1 MENNLMVSS
10 SPHIRSQETVSS
22 VMRDVIIALLPATV
36 MGIIFFGVSAAVII
50 AVSIAAAICWE
61 TIYNKIAK
69 KNNTIKDCSAVIT
82 GLLLA
87 LNMPAL
93 SFSEHPFAIFILPI
107 VGTGVAIIIA
117 KQLFGGLGQNFINPA
132 LAGRAF
138 LVASYPTLMTGT
150 IFKPTN
156 FLDVSAVTSATSA
169 AVDAATYATPLS
181 SMKAGT
187 GYGADLIQGLIGNT
201 GGTIGET
208 CAIALIIGGIYLIYK
223 KVISWRIPVLYI
235 GTVLVFTYILKLCG
249 VEGAVNRNYTELF
262 YGGLMLGAFFM
273 ATDYASSPVT
283 PLGQLIMGFGCGFIT
298 VLIRVF
304 GGYPEGV
311 SYSILLMNLCVP
323 LIDRWTAPKKFG
335 YVKPVKVKEVK

>member
-1 MENNLMVSS
+1 MNNNLIGSS
-10 SPHIRSQETVSS
+10 YPHFPSPETVSS

-36 MGIIFFGVSAAVII
+36 MGIIFFGISAAIII
-50 AVSIAAAICWE
+50 AVSIAAALAWE

-69 KNNTIKDCSAVIT
+69 KPNTIKDFSAVIT

-87 LNMPAL
+87 LNMPAFSL
-93 SFSEHPFAIFILPI
+93 SEHPFAVFVLPI

-150 IFKPTN
+150 IFKPTR
-156 FLDVSAVTSATSA
+156 FI
-169 AVDAATYATPLS
+169 DAATYATPLS
-181 SMKAGT
+181 LMKEGNADGIHT
-187 GYGADLIQGLIGNT
+187 YGADLIQGLIGNT

-223 KVISWRIPVLYI
+223 KVISWRIPVVYI
-235 GTVLVFTYILKLCG
+235 ATVLVFTYIFKFCG
-249 VEGAVNRNYTELF
+249 VEGAVNRDFTELF

-323 LIDRWTAPKKFG
+323 LIDRWTTPKKFG

>member
-1 MENNLMVSS
+1 MNNNLMVSS
-10 SPHIRSQETVSS
+10 SPHIRSKETVSS
-22 VMRDVIIALLPATV
+22 VMRDVVIALLPATI
-36 MGIIFFGVSAAVII
+36 MGIIFFGISAAIMI
-50 AVSIAAAICWE
+50 AVSIIAAMAWE

-69 KNNTIKDCSAVIT
+69 KPNTVKDFSAIIT

-93 SFSEHPFAIFILPI
+93 SLSEHPIAVFVMPI
-107 VGTGVAIIIA
+107 IGTGFAIIIA
-117 KQLFGGLGQNFINPA
+117 KQIFGGLGQNFINPA

-138 LVASYPTLMTGT
+138 LVASYPTLITGS

-156 FLDVSAVTSATSA
+156 FLNS
-169 AVDAATYATPLS
+169 VDAATYATPLTNV
-181 SMKAGT
+181 KAGM
-187 GYGADLIQGLIGNT
+187 GYGADLMQGLIGNT

-208 CAIALIIGGIYLIYK
+208 CAIALILGGIYLIAR
-223 KVISWRIPVLYI
+223 KVISWKIPVVYI
-235 GTVLVFTYILKLCG
+235 ATVLIFTYVLKFCG
-249 VEGAVNRNYTELF
+249 VEGAASRDYTELF

-283 PLGQLIMGFGCGFIT
+283 PTGQLIMGFGCGFIT

-323 LIDRWTAPKKFG
+323 LIDRWTSPKKFG

>member
-1 MENNLMVSS
+1 MNSNLMVSS
-10 SPHIRSQETVSS
+10 SPHIRSKETVSS
-22 VMRDVIIALLPATV
+22 VMRDVVIALVPATV
-36 MGIIFFGVSAAVII
+36 MGIIFFGLSAAIMI
-50 AVSIAAAICWE
+50 AVSIIAAMAWE

-69 KNNTIKDCSAVIT
+69 KPNTVKDFSAVIT

-93 SFSEHPFAIFILPI
+93 PLSEHPIAVFVMPIIGTGFAI
-107 VGTGVAIIIA
+107 VIA

-138 LVASYPTLMTGT
+138 LVASYPTLMTGSA
-150 IFKPTN
+150 FKITN
-156 FLDVSAVTSATSA
+156 FMVEAE
-169 AVDAATYATPLS
+169 TYATPLA
-181 SMKAGT
+181 SMKEG
-187 GYGADLIQGLIGNT
+187 GSYGADLISGLIGNT

-208 CAIALIIGGIYLIYK
+208 CAIALIIGGIYLIVK

-235 GTVLVFTYILKLCG
+235 GTVLIFTYILKLCG
-249 VEGAVNRNYTELF
+249 IEGAANRDFTEIF

-283 PLGQLIMGFGCGFIT
+283 PTGQFIMGFGCGFIT

-323 LIDRWTAPKKFG
+323 LIDRWTSPKKFG

>member
-1 MENNLMVSS
+1 MNSNLMVSS
-10 SPHIRSQETVSS
+10 SPHIRSKETVSS
-22 VMRDVIIALLPATV
+22 VMRDVIIALVPAGI
-36 MGIIFFGVSAAVII
+36 MGIVFFGVSAAIII
-50 AVSIAAAICWE
+50 AVSIIAAMVWE
-61 TIYNKIAK
+61 TLYNKIAK
-69 KNNTIKDCSAVIT
+69 KSNTVKDYSAIIT

-87 LNMPAL
+87 FNMPAL
-93 SFSEHPFAIFILPI
+93 SLSEHPISIFVLPI
-107 VGTGVAIIIA
+107 IGTGVAIVVA

-138 LVASYPTLMTGT
+138 LVASYPTLMTGSAFT
-150 IFKPTN
+150 PTQ
-156 FLDVSAVTSATSA
+156 FLGI
-169 AVDAATYATPLS
+169 DAASYATPLA
-181 SMKAGT
+181 SMKEGGA
-187 GYGADLIQGLIGNT
+187 YGADLIQGLIGNT

-208 CAIALIIGGIYLIYK
+208 CAIALILGGIYLIAR

-235 GTVLVFTYILKLCG
+235 ATVLVFTYILKFCG
-249 VEGAVNRNYTELF
+249 VEGAANRDFTELF

-283 PLGQLIMGFGCGFIT
+283 PTGQLIMGFGCGFIT

-323 LIDRWTAPKKFG
+323 LIDRWTSPKKFG

>member
-1 MENNLMVSS
+1 MNNNLMVSS
-10 SPHIRSQETVSS
+10 SPHIRSKETVSG
-22 VMRDVIIALLPATV
+22 VMRDVVIALVPATV
-36 MGIIFFGVSAAVII
+36 MGVIFFGLSAAIMI
-50 AVSIAAAICWE
+50 AVSIIAAMAWE

-69 KNNTIKDCSAVIT
+69 KPNTIKDFSAVIT

-93 SFSEHPFAIFILPI
+93 PLSEHPIAVFVMPI
-107 VGTGVAIIIA
+107 IGTGFAIIIA

-138 LVASYPTLMTGT
+138 LVASYPTLMTGSA
-150 IFKPTN
+150 FRATN
-156 FLDVSAVTSATSA
+156 FMIEAE
-169 AVDAATYATPLS
+169 TYATPLA
-181 SMKAGT
+181 SMKEGGA
-187 GYGADLIQGLIGNT
+187 YGADLISGLIGNT

-208 CAIALIIGGIYLIYK
+208 CAIALILGGIYLIYK

-235 GTVLVFTYILKLCG
+235 GTVLVFTYIFKLCG
-249 VEGAVNRNYTELF
+249 IEGAVNRDFTEIF

-283 PLGQLIMGFGCGFIT
+283 PTGQLIMGFGCGFIT

-323 LIDRWTAPKKFG
+323 LIDRWTSPKKFG

>member
-1 MENNLMVSS
+1 MNSNLMVSS
-10 SPHIRSQETVSS
+10 SPHIRSKETVSS
-22 VMRDVIIALLPATV
+22 VMRDVIIALVPAGI
-36 MGIIFFGVSAAVII
+36 MGIVFFGVSAAIII
-50 AVSIAAAICWE
+50 AVSIIAAMVWE
-61 TIYNKIAK
+61 TLYNKIAK
-69 KNNTIKDCSAVIT
+69 KSNTVKDYSAIIT

-87 LNMPAL
+87 FNMPAL
-93 SFSEHPFAIFILPI
+93 SLSEHPISIFVLPI
-107 VGTGVAIIIA
+107 IGTGVAIVVA

-138 LVASYPTLMTGT
+138 LLASYPTLMTGSA
-150 IFKPTN
+150 FKPTQ
-156 FLDVSAVTSATSA
+156 FLGI
-169 AVDAATYATPLS
+169 DAASYATPLA
-181 SMKAGT
+181 SMKEGGA
-187 GYGADLIQGLIGNT
+187 YGADLIQGLIGNT

-208 CAIALIIGGIYLIYK
+208 CAIALILGGIYLIAR

-235 GTVLVFTYILKLCG
+235 ATVLVFTYILKFCG
-249 VEGAVNRNYTELF
+249 VEGAANRDFTELF

-283 PLGQLIMGFGCGFIT
+283 PTGQLIMGFGCGFIT

-323 LIDRWTAPKKFG
+323 LIDRWTSPKKFG

>member
-1 MENNLMVSS
+1 
-10 SPHIRSQETVSS
+10 
-22 VMRDVIIALLPATV
+22 
-36 MGIIFFGVSAAVII
+36 
-50 AVSIAAAICWE
+50 
-61 TIYNKIAK
+61 
-69 KNNTIKDCSAVIT
+69 
-82 GLLLA
+82 
-87 LNMPAL
+87 MPAL
-93 SFSEHPFAIFILPI
+93 SLSEHPISIFVLPI
-107 VGTGVAIIIA
+107 IGTGVAIVVA

-138 LVASYPTLMTGT
+138 LLASYPTLMTGSA
-150 IFKPTN
+150 FKPTQ
-156 FLDVSAVTSATSA
+156 FLGI
-169 AVDAATYATPLS
+169 DAASYATPLA
-181 SMKAGT
+181 SMKEGGA
-187 GYGADLIQGLIGNT
+187 YGADLIQGLIGNT

-208 CAIALIIGGIYLIYK
+208 CAIALILGGIYLIAR

-235 GTVLVFTYILKLCG
+235 ATVLVFTYILKFCG
-249 VEGAVNRNYTELF
+249 VEGAANRDFTELF

-283 PLGQLIMGFGCGFIT
+283 PTGQLIMGFGCGFIT

-323 LIDRWTAPKKFG
+323 LIDRWTSPKKFG

>member
-1 MENNLMVSS
+1 MNSNLMVSS
-10 SPHIRSQETVSS
+10 SPHIRSKETVSS
-22 VMRDVIIALLPATV
+22 VMRDVIIALVPAGI
-36 MGIIFFGVSAAVII
+36 MGIVFFGVSAAIII
-50 AVSIAAAICWE
+50 AVSIIAAMVWE
-61 TIYNKIAK
+61 TLYNKIAK
-69 KNNTIKDCSAVIT
+69 KSNTVKDYSAIIT

-87 LNMPAL
+87 FNMPAL
-93 SFSEHPFAIFILPI
+93 SLSEHPISIFVLPI
-107 VGTGVAIIIA
+107 IGTGVAIVVA

-138 LVASYPTLMTGT
+138 LVASYPTLMTGSA
-150 IFKPTN
+150 FKPTQ
-156 FLDVSAVTSATSA
+156 FLGI
-169 AVDAATYATPLS
+169 DAASYATPLA
-181 SMKAGT
+181 SMKEGGA
-187 GYGADLIQGLIGNT
+187 YGADLIQGLIGNT

-208 CAIALIIGGIYLIYK
+208 CAIALILGGIYLIAR

-235 GTVLVFTYILKLCG
+235 ATVLVFTYILKFCS
-249 VEGAVNRNYTELF
+249 VEGAANRDFTELF
-262 YGGLMLGAFFM
+262 YGGLILGAFFM

-283 PLGQLIMGFGCGFIT
+283 PTGQLIMGFGCGFIT

-323 LIDRWTAPKKFG
+323 LIDRWTSPKKFG

>member
-1 MENNLMVSS
+1 MNSNLMVSS
-10 SPHIRSQETVSS
+10 SPHIRSKETVSS
-22 VMRDVIIALLPATV
+22 VMRDVIIALVPAGI
-36 MGIIFFGVSAAVII
+36 MGIVFFGVSAAIII
-50 AVSIAAAICWE
+50 AVSIIAAMVWE
-61 TIYNKIAK
+61 TLYNKIANK
-69 KNNTIKDCSAVIT
+69 SNTVKDYSAIIT

-87 LNMPAL
+87 FNMPAL
-93 SFSEHPFAIFILPI
+93 SLSEHPISIFVLPI
-107 VGTGVAIIIA
+107 IGTGVAIVVA

-138 LVASYPTLMTGT
+138 LVASYPTLMTGSA
-150 IFKPTN
+150 FKPTQ
-156 FLDVSAVTSATSA
+156 FLAI
-169 AVDAATYATPLS
+169 DAASYATPLA
-181 SMKAGT
+181 SMKEGGA
-187 GYGADLIQGLIGNT
+187 YGADLIQGLIGNT

-208 CAIALIIGGIYLIYK
+208 CAIALILGGIYLIAR

-235 GTVLVFTYILKLCG
+235 ATVLVFTYILKFCG
-249 VEGAVNRNYTELF
+249 VEGAANRDFTELF

-283 PLGQLIMGFGCGFIT
+283 PTGQLIMGFGCGFIT

-323 LIDRWTAPKKFG
+323 LIDRWTSPKKFG

>member
-1 MENNLMVSS
+1 MNNNLMVSS
-10 SPHIRSQETVSS
+10 SPHIRSKETVSG
-22 VMRDVIIALLPATV
+22 VMRDVVIALVPATV
-36 MGIIFFGVSAAVII
+36 MGIIFFGLSAAIMI
-50 AVSIAAAICWE
+50 AVSIIAAMAWE

-69 KNNTIKDCSAVIT
+69 KPNTIKDFSAIIT

-93 SFSEHPFAIFILPI
+93 PLSEHPIAVFVMPI
-107 VGTGVAIIIA
+107 IGTGFAIIIA

-138 LVASYPTLMTGT
+138 LVASYPTLMTGSA
-150 IFKPTN
+150 FRATN
-156 FLDVSAVTSATSA
+156 FMIEAE
-169 AVDAATYATPLS
+169 TYATPLA
-181 SMKAGT
+181 SMKEGGA
-187 GYGADLIQGLIGNT
+187 YGADLISGLIGNT

-208 CAIALIIGGIYLIYK
+208 CAIALILGGIYLIYK

-235 GTVLVFTYILKLCG
+235 GTVLVFTYIFKLCG
-249 VEGAVNRNYTELF
+249 IEGAVNRDFTEIF

-283 PLGQLIMGFGCGFIT
+283 PTGQLIMGFGCGFIT

-323 LIDRWTAPKKFG
+323 LIDRWTSPKKFG

>member
-1 MENNLMVSS
+1 MNSNLMVSS
-10 SPHIRSQETVSS
+10 SPHIRSKETVSS
-22 VMRDVIIALLPATV
+22 VMRDVVIALVPATV
-36 MGIIFFGVSAAVII
+36 MGIIFFGLSAAIMI
-50 AVSIAAAICWE
+50 AVSIIAAMAWE

-69 KNNTIKDCSAVIT
+69 KPNTVKDFSAVIT

-93 SFSEHPFAIFILPI
+93 PLSEHPIAVFVMPIIGTGFAI
-107 VGTGVAIIIA
+107 VIA

-138 LVASYPTLMTGT
+138 LVASYPTLMTGSA
-150 IFKPTN
+150 FKITN
-156 FLDVSAVTSATSA
+156 FMVEAE
-169 AVDAATYATPLS
+169 TYATPLA
-181 SMKAGT
+181 SMKEGGT
-187 GYGADLIQGLIGNT
+187 YGADLISGLIGNT

-208 CAIALIIGGIYLIYK
+208 CAIALIIGGIYLIAK

-235 GTVLVFTYILKLCG
+235 GTVLVFTYILKICG
-249 VEGAVNRNYTELF
+249 IEGAANRDFTEIF

-283 PLGQLIMGFGCGFIT
+283 PTGQFIMGFGCGFIT

-323 LIDRWTAPKKFG
+323 LIDRWTSPKKFG
-335 YVKPVKVKEVK
+335 YVKTVKVKEVK

>member
-1 MENNLMVSS
+1 MNSNLMVSS
-10 SPHIRSQETVSS
+10 SPHIRSKETVSS
-22 VMRDVIIALLPATV
+22 VMRDVVIALVPATV
-36 MGIIFFGVSAAVII
+36 MGIIFFGLSAAIMI
-50 AVSIAAAICWE
+50 AVSIIAAMAWE

-69 KNNTIKDCSAVIT
+69 KPNTVKDFSAVIT

-93 SFSEHPFAIFILPI
+93 PLSEHPIAVFVMPIIGTGFAI
-107 VGTGVAIIIA
+107 VIA

-138 LVASYPTLMTGT
+138 LVASYPTLMTGSA
-150 IFKPTN
+150 FKITN
-156 FLDVSAVTSATSA
+156 FMVETE
-169 AVDAATYATPLS
+169 TYATPLA
-181 SMKAGT
+181 SMKEG
-187 GYGADLIQGLIGNT
+187 GSYGADLISGLIGNT

-208 CAIALIIGGIYLIYK
+208 CAIALIIGGIYLIVK

-235 GTVLVFTYILKLCG
+235 GTVLIFTYILKLCG
-249 VEGAVNRNYTELF
+249 IEGAANRDFTEIF

-283 PLGQLIMGFGCGFIT
+283 PTGQFIMGFGCGFIT

-323 LIDRWTAPKKFG
+323 LIDRWTSPKKFG

>member
-1 MENNLMVSS
+1 MNSNLMVSS
-10 SPHIRSQETVSS
+10 SPHIRSKETVSI
-22 VMRDVIIALLPATV
+22 VMRDVIIALVPAGI
-36 MGIIFFGVSAAVII
+36 MGIVFFGVSAAIII
-50 AVSIAAAICWE
+50 AVSIIAAMVWE
-61 TIYNKIAK
+61 TLYNKIAK
-69 KNNTIKDCSAVIT
+69 KSNTVKDYSAIIT

-87 LNMPAL
+87 FNMPAL
-93 SFSEHPFAIFILPI
+93 SLSEHPISIFVLPI
-107 VGTGVAIIIA
+107 IGTGVAIVVA

-138 LVASYPTLMTGT
+138 LVASYPTLMTGSA
-150 IFKPTN
+150 FKPTQ
-156 FLDVSAVTSATSA
+156 FLGI
-169 AVDAATYATPLS
+169 DAASYATPLA
-181 SMKAGT
+181 SMKEGGA
-187 GYGADLIQGLIGNT
+187 YGADLIQGLIGNT

-208 CAIALIIGGIYLIYK
+208 CAIALILGGIYLIAR

-235 GTVLVFTYILKLCG
+235 ATVLVFTYILKFCG
-249 VEGAVNRNYTELF
+249 VEGAANRDFTELF

-283 PLGQLIMGFGCGFIT
+283 PTGQLIMGFGCGFIT

-323 LIDRWTAPKKFG
+323 LIDRWTSPKKFG

>member
-1 MENNLMVSS
+1 MNNNLMVSS
-10 SPHIRSQETVSS
+10 SPHIRSKETVSS
-22 VMRDVIIALLPATV
+22 VMRDVVIALVPATV
-36 MGIIFFGVSAAVII
+36 MGIIFFGLTAIIMI
-50 AVSIAAAICWE
+50 AVSIIAAMAWE

-69 KNNTIKDCSAVIT
+69 KPNTVKDYSAVIT

-93 SFSEHPFAIFILPI
+93 SFSEHPVAIFVMPI
-107 VGTGVAIIIA
+107 IGSGFAIIIA

-138 LVASYPTLMTGT
+138 LVASYPTLMTGS
-150 IFKPTN
+150 IFHPTT
-156 FLDVSAVTSATSA
+156 FLAKAGVE
-169 AVDAATYATPLS
+169 AATYATPLS
-181 SMKAGT
+181 AMKQTGT
-187 GYGADLIQGLIGNT
+187 YGADLIQGLIGNI

-208 CAIALIIGGIYLIYK
+208 CAIALIIGGIYLIVR

-235 GTVLVFTYILKLCG
+235 ATVLVFTYILKLCG
-249 VEGAVNRNYTELF
+249 IEGAANRDFTELF

-283 PLGQLIMGFGCGFIT
+283 PTGQLIMGFGCGFIT

-304 GGYPEGV
+304 GGYPEGI

-323 LIDRWTAPKKFG
+323 LIDRWTSPKKFG

>member
-10 SPHIRSQETVSS
+10 SPHIRSKETVSS
-22 VMRDVIIALLPATV
+22 VMRDVIIALVPASV
-36 MGIIFFGVSAAVII
+36 MGIIYFGVSAAITI
-50 AVSIAAAICWE
+50 AVSIIAALCWE
-61 TIYNKIAK
+61 TLFNKIAK
-69 KNNTIKDCSAVIT
+69 KPNTITDLSAVIT

-93 SFSEHPFAIFILPI
+93 SLSEHPAAIFVLPI
-107 VGTGVAIIIA
+107 VGTGFAIIIA

-138 LVASYPTLMTGT
+138 LVASYPTLMTGSV
-150 IFKPTN
+150 FKPTN
-156 FLDVSAVTSATSA
+156 FLSG
-169 AVDAATYATPLS
+169 VDAATYATPLS
-181 SMKAGT
+181 SMKEGGA
-187 GYGADLIQGLIGNT
+187 YGATLLQGLIGNV

-223 KVISWRIPVLYI
+223 KVISWKIPVLYI

-249 VEGAVNRNYTELF
+249 VEGAVSRDYSELF

-323 LIDRWTAPKKFG
+323 LIDRWTSPRKFG
-335 YVKPVKVKEVK
+335 YVKPVKAKEVK

>member
-1 MENNLMVSS
+1 MNSNLMVSS
-10 SPHIRSQETVSS
+10 SPHIRSKETVSS
-22 VMRDVIIALLPATV
+22 VMRDVIIALVPAGI
-36 MGIIFFGVSAAVII
+36 MGIVFFGVSAAIII
-50 AVSIAAAICWE
+50 AVSIIAAMVWE
-61 TIYNKIAK
+61 TLYYKIANK
-69 KNNTIKDCSAVIT
+69 SNTVKDYSAIIT

-87 LNMPAL
+87 FNMPAL
-93 SFSEHPFAIFILPI
+93 SLSEHPISIFVLPI
-107 VGTGVAIIIA
+107 IGTGVAIVVA

-138 LVASYPTLMTGT
+138 LVASYPTLMTGSA
-150 IFKPTN
+150 FKPTQ
-156 FLDVSAVTSATSA
+156 FLGI
-169 AVDAATYATPLS
+169 DAASYATPLA
-181 SMKAGT
+181 SMKEGGA
-187 GYGADLIQGLIGNT
+187 YGADLIQGLIGNT

-208 CAIALIIGGIYLIYK
+208 CAIALILGGIYLIAR

-235 GTVLVFTYILKLCG
+235 ATVLVFTYILKFCG
-249 VEGAVNRNYTELF
+249 VEGAANRDFTELF
-262 YGGLMLGAFFM
+262 YGGLMLGAFYM

-283 PLGQLIMGFGCGFIT
+283 PTGQLIMGFGCGFIT

-323 LIDRWTAPKKFG
+323 LIDRWTSPKKFG

>member
-1 MENNLMVSS
+1 MNNNLMVSS
-10 SPHIRSQETVSS
+10 SPHIRSKETVSG
-22 VMRDVIIALLPATV
+22 VMRDVVIALVPATV
-36 MGIIFFGVSAAVII
+36 MGIIFFGLSAAIMI
-50 AVSIAAAICWE
+50 AVSIIAAMAWE

-69 KNNTIKDCSAVIT
+69 KPNTIKDFSAIIT

-93 SFSEHPFAIFILPI
+93 PLSEHPIAVFVMPI
-107 VGTGVAIIIA
+107 IGTGFAIIIA

-138 LVASYPTLMTGT
+138 LVASYPTLMTGSA
-150 IFKPTN
+150 FKATN
-156 FLDVSAVTSATSA
+156 FMIEAE
-169 AVDAATYATPLS
+169 TYATPLA
-181 SMKAGT
+181 SMKEGGA
-187 GYGADLIQGLIGNT
+187 YGADLISGLIGNT

-208 CAIALIIGGIYLIYK
+208 CAIALILGGIYLIYK

-235 GTVLVFTYILKLCG
+235 GTVLVFTYIFKLCG
-249 VEGAVNRNYTELF
+249 IEGAVNRDFTEIF

-283 PLGQLIMGFGCGFIT
+283 PTGQLIMGFGCGFIT

-323 LIDRWTAPKKFG
+323 LIDRWTSPKKFG

>member
-1 MENNLMVSS
+1 MNDNLMVSS
-10 SPHIRSQETVSS
+10 SPHIRSKETVSS
-22 VMRDVIIALLPATV
+22 VMRDVVIALAPAAV
-36 MGIIFFGVSAAVII
+36 MGIIFFGLSAAIMI
-50 AVSIAAAICWE
+50 AVAVISAMVWE

-69 KNNTIKDCSAVIT
+69 KPNTVKDFSAVIT

-93 SFSEHPFAIFILPI
+93 SISEHPVAMIVLPVI
-107 VGTGVAIIIA
+107 GTGFVIIA

-138 LVASYPTLMTGT
+138 LVASYPTLMTGS
-150 IFKPTN
+150 IFHPTN
-156 FLDVSAVTSATSA
+156 YLSGI
-169 AVDAATYATPLS
+169 DAATYATPLTS
-181 SMKAGT
+181 IKAGT

-208 CAIALIIGGIYLIYK
+208 CAIALIIGGVYLIVK
-223 KVISWRIPVLYI
+223 KVISWRIPVIYI
-235 GTVLVFTYILKLCG
+235 ATVLVFTYILKFCG
-249 VEGAVNRNYTELF
+249 VEGAVNRDFTELF

-283 PLGQLIMGFGCGFIT
+283 PTGQLIMGFGCGFIT

-323 LIDRWTAPKKFG
+323 LIDRWTSPKKFG

>member
-1 MENNLMVSS
+1 MNDNLMVSS
-10 SPHIRSQETVSS
+10 SPHIRSNETVSG
-22 VMRDVIIALLPATV
+22 VMRDVVIALVPATV
-36 MGIIFFGVSAAVII
+36 MGIVYFGVTAAIMV
-50 AVSIAAAICWE
+50 AVSIIAAVLWE
-61 TIYNKIAK
+61 TLYNKIAK
-69 KNNTIKDCSAVIT
+69 KPNTVKDFSAVIT

-93 SFSEHPFAIFILPI
+93 SFSEHPIAIFVMPI
-107 VGTGVAIIIA
+107 VGAGFAIIIA
-117 KQLFGGLGQNFINPA
+117 KQIFGGLGQNFINPA

-138 LVASYPTLMTGT
+138 LVASYPTLMTGAA
-150 IFKPTN
+150 FKATN
-156 FLDVSAVTSATSA
+156 FMAEAE
-169 AVDAATYATPLS
+169 TYATPLA
-181 SMKAGT
+181 SMKEG
-187 GYGADLIQGLIGNT
+187 GSYGATLVQGLIGNT

-208 CAIALIIGGIYLIYK
+208 CAIALVIGGLYLIYK

-249 VEGAVNRNYTELF
+249 VEGAVSRDYTEIF
-262 YGGLMLGAFFM
+262 FGGLMLGAFFM

-323 LIDRWTAPKKFG
+323 LIDRWTTPKKFG

>member
-1 MENNLMVSS
+1 MNDNLMVSS
-10 SPHIRSQETVSS
+10 SPHIRSKETVSS
-22 VMRDVIIALLPATV
+22 VMRDVVIALAPAAV
-36 MGIIFFGVSAAVII
+36 MGIIFFGLSAAIMI
-50 AVSIAAAICWE
+50 AVAVISAMVWE

-69 KNNTIKDCSAVIT
+69 KPNTVKDFSAVIT

-93 SFSEHPFAIFILPI
+93 SISEHPAAMIVLPVI
-107 VGTGVAIIIA
+107 GTGFAIIIA

-138 LVASYPTLMTGT
+138 LVASYPTLMTGS
-150 IFKPTN
+150 IFHPTN
-156 FLDVSAVTSATSA
+156 YLSGI
-169 AVDAATYATPLS
+169 DAATYATPLS

-187 GYGADLIQGLIGNT
+187 GYGADLIHGLIGNT

-208 CAIALIIGGIYLIYK
+208 CAIALIIGGVYLIVK
-223 KVISWRIPVLYI
+223 KVISWRIPVIYI
-235 GTVLVFTYILKLCG
+235 ATVLVFTYILKFCG
-249 VEGAVNRNYTELF
+249 VEGAVNRDFTELF

-283 PLGQLIMGFGCGFIT
+283 PTGQLIMGFGCGFIT

-323 LIDRWTAPKKFG
+323 LIDRWTSPKKFG

>member
-1 MENNLMVSS
+1 MNNNLMVSS
-10 SPHIRSQETVSS
+10 SPHIRSKETVSS
-22 VMRDVIIALLPATV
+22 VMRDVVIALVPATV
-36 MGIIFFGVSAAVII
+36 MGIIFFGLSAAIMI
-50 AVSIAAAICWE
+50 AVSIIAAMAWE

-69 KNNTIKDCSAVIT
+69 KPNTVKDFSAVIT

-93 SFSEHPFAIFILPI
+93 PLSEHPIAVFVMPVIGTGFAI
-107 VGTGVAIIIA
+107 VIA

-138 LVASYPTLMTGT
+138 LVASYPTLMTGSA
-150 IFKPTN
+150 FRVTN
-156 FLDVSAVTSATSA
+156 FMVEAE
-169 AVDAATYATPLS
+169 TYATPLAN
-181 SMKAGT
+181 MKESGT
-187 GYGADLIQGLIGNT
+187 YGADLISGLIGNT

-223 KVISWRIPVLYI
+223 KVISWRIPVIYI

-249 VEGAVNRNYTELF
+249 IEGALNRDFTEIF

-283 PLGQLIMGFGCGFIT
+283 PTGQLIMGFGCGFIT

-323 LIDRWTAPKKFG
+323 LIDRWTSPKKFG

>member
-1 MENNLMVSS
+1 MNDNLMVSS
-10 SPHIRSQETVSS
+10 SPHIRSKETVSS
-22 VMRDVIIALLPATV
+22 VMRDVVIALAPAAV
-36 MGIIFFGVSAAVII
+36 MGIIFFGLSAAIMI
-50 AVSIAAAICWE
+50 AVAIISAMVWE

-69 KNNTIKDCSAVIT
+69 KPNTVKDFSAVIT

-93 SFSEHPFAIFILPI
+93 SISEHPVAMIVLPVI
-107 VGTGVAIIIA
+107 GTGFAIIIA

-138 LVASYPTLMTGT
+138 LVASYPTLMTGS
-150 IFKPTN
+150 IFHPTN
-156 FLDVSAVTSATSA
+156 YLSGI
-169 AVDAATYATPLS
+169 DAATYATPLT

-208 CAIALIIGGIYLIYK
+208 CAIALIIGGVYLIVK
-223 KVISWRIPVLYI
+223 KVISWRIPVIYI
-235 GTVLVFTYILKLCG
+235 ATVLVFTYILKFCG
-249 VEGAVNRNYTELF
+249 VEGAVNRDFTELF

-283 PLGQLIMGFGCGFIT
+283 PTGQLIMGFGCGFIT

-323 LIDRWTAPKKFG
+323 LIDRWTSPKKFG

>member
-1 MENNLMVSS
+1 MNSNLMVSS
-10 SPHIRSQETVSS
+10 SPHIRSKETVSS
-22 VMRDVIIALLPATV
+22 VMRDVIIALVPAGI
-36 MGIIFFGVSAAVII
+36 MGIVFFGVSAAIII
-50 AVSIAAAICWE
+50 AVSIIAAMVWE
-61 TIYNKIAK
+61 TLYNKIANK
-69 KNNTIKDCSAVIT
+69 SNTVKDYSAIIT

-87 LNMPAL
+87 FNMPAL
-93 SFSEHPFAIFILPI
+93 SLSEHPISIFVLPI
-107 VGTGVAIIIA
+107 IGTGVAIVVA

-138 LVASYPTLMTGT
+138 LVASYPTLMTGSA
-150 IFKPTN
+150 FKPTQ
-156 FLDVSAVTSATSA
+156 FLGI
-169 AVDAATYATPLS
+169 DAATYATPLA
-181 SMKAGT
+181 SMKEGGA
-187 GYGADLIQGLIGNT
+187 YGADLIQGLIGNT

-208 CAIALIIGGIYLIYK
+208 CAIALILGGIYLIAR

-235 GTVLVFTYILKLCG
+235 ATVLVFTYILKFCG
-249 VEGAVNRNYTELF
+249 VEGAANRDFTELF

-283 PLGQLIMGFGCGFIT
+283 PTGQLIMGFGCGFIT

-323 LIDRWTAPKKFG
+323 LIDRWTSPKKFG

>member
-1 MENNLMVSS
+1 MDNNLMVSS
-10 SPHIRSQETVSS
+10 SPHIRSKETVSS
-22 VMRDVIIALLPATV
+22 VMRDVVIALVPATV
-36 MGIIFFGVSAAVII
+36 MGIIFFGLSAAVMI
-50 AVSIAAAICWE
+50 AVSIIAALAWE
-61 TIYNKIAK
+61 TFYNKIAK
-69 KNNTIKDCSAVIT
+69 KPNTVKDFSAVIT

-93 SFSEHPFAIFILPI
+93 SFGEHPIAIFALPVI
-107 VGTGVAIIIA
+107 GTGVAIIIA
-117 KQLFGGLGQNFINPA
+117 KQIFGGLGQNFINPA

-138 LVASYPTLMTGT
+138 LVASYPTLMTGSA
-150 IFKPTN
+150 FRPTN
-156 FLDVSAVTSATSA
+156 FLGVE
-169 AVDAATYATPLS
+169 AATYATPLAA
-181 SMKAGT
+181 MKEGGA
-187 GYGADLIQGLIGNT
+187 YGADLISGLIGNT

-208 CAIALIIGGIYLIYK
+208 CAIALILGGIYLIYK

-235 GTVLVFTYILKLCG
+235 GTVLVFTYIFKLCG
-249 VEGAVNRNYTELF
+249 IEGAVNRDFTEIF

-283 PLGQLIMGFGCGFIT
+283 PTGQLIMGFGCGFIT

-323 LIDRWTAPKKFG
+323 LIDRWTTPKKFG

>member
-1 MENNLMVSS
+1 MNSNLMVSS
-10 SPHIRSQETVSS
+10 SPHIRSKETVSS
-22 VMRDVIIALLPATV
+22 VMRDVIIALVPAGI
-36 MGIIFFGVSAAVII
+36 MGIVFFGVSAAIII
-50 AVSIAAAICWE
+50 AAMVWE
-61 TIYNKIAK
+61 TLYNKIAK
-69 KNNTIKDCSAVIT
+69 KSNTVKDYSAIIT

-87 LNMPAL
+87 FNMPAL
-93 SFSEHPFAIFILPI
+93 SLSEHPISIFVLPI
-107 VGTGVAIIIA
+107 IGTGVAIVVA

-138 LVASYPTLMTGT
+138 LVASYPTLMTGSA
-150 IFKPTN
+150 FKPTQ
-156 FLDVSAVTSATSA
+156 FLGI
-169 AVDAATYATPLS
+169 DAASYATPLA
-181 SMKAGT
+181 SMKEGGA
-187 GYGADLIQGLIGNT
+187 YGADLIQGLIGNT

-208 CAIALIIGGIYLIYK
+208 CAIALILGGIYLIAR

-235 GTVLVFTYILKLCG
+235 ATVLVFTYILKFCG
-249 VEGAVNRNYTELF
+249 VEGAANRDFTELF

-283 PLGQLIMGFGCGFIT
+283 PTGQLIMGFGCGFIT

-323 LIDRWTAPKKFG
+323 LIDRWTSPKKFG

>member
-1 MENNLMVSS
+1 
-10 SPHIRSQETVSS
+10 
-22 VMRDVIIALLPATV
+22 MRDVVIALAPATV
-36 MGIIFFGVSAAVII
+36 MGIIFFGLSAAIMI
-50 AVSIAAAICWE
+50 AVSIIAAMAWE

-69 KNNTIKDCSAVIT
+69 KPNTVNDFSAVIT

-93 SFSEHPFAIFILPI
+93 PLSEHPIAVFVMPI
-107 VGTGVAIIIA
+107 IGTGVAIIIA

-138 LVASYPTLMTGT
+138 LVASYPTLMTGSA
-150 IFKPTN
+150 FRATN
-156 FLDVSAVTSATSA
+156 FMVEAE
-169 AVDAATYATPLS
+169 TYATPLAA
-181 SMKAGT
+181 MKEGGA
-187 GYGADLIQGLIGNT
+187 YGADLISGLIGNT

-208 CAIALIIGGIYLIYK
+208 CAIALILGGIYLIYK

-235 GTVLVFTYILKLCG
+235 GTVLVFTYIFKLCG
-249 VEGAVNRNYTELF
+249 IEGAVNRDFTEIF

-283 PLGQLIMGFGCGFIT
+283 PTGQLIMGFGCGFIT
-298 VLIRVF
+298 VLIRIF

-323 LIDRWTAPKKFG
+323 LIDRWTSPKKFG

>member
-1 MENNLMVSS
+1 MNSNLMVSS
-10 SPHIRSQETVSS
+10 SPHIRSKETVSS
-22 VMRDVIIALLPATV
+22 VMRDVIIALVPAGI
-36 MGIIFFGVSAAVII
+36 MGIVFFGVSAAIII
-50 AVSIAAAICWE
+50 AVSIIAAMVWE
-61 TIYNKIAK
+61 TLYNKIAK
-69 KNNTIKDCSAVIT
+69 KSNTVKDYSAIIT

-87 LNMPAL
+87 FNMPAL
-93 SFSEHPFAIFILPI
+93 SLSEHPISIFVLPI
-107 VGTGVAIIIA
+107 IGTGVAIVVA

-138 LVASYPTLMTGT
+138 LVASYPTLMTGSA
-150 IFKPTN
+150 FKPTQ
-156 FLDVSAVTSATSA
+156 FLGI
-169 AVDAATYATPLS
+169 DAASYATPLA
-181 SMKAGT
+181 SMKEGGA
-187 GYGADLIQGLIGNT
+187 YGADLIQGLIGNT

-208 CAIALIIGGIYLIYK
+208 CAIALILGGIYLVAR

-235 GTVLVFTYILKLCG
+235 ATVLVFTYILKFCG
-249 VEGAVNRNYTELF
+249 VEGAANRDFTELF

-283 PLGQLIMGFGCGFIT
+283 PTGQLIMGFGCGFIT

-323 LIDRWTAPKKFG
+323 LIDRWTSPKKFG

>member
-1 MENNLMVSS
+1 MNNNLMVSS
-10 SPHIRSQETVSS
+10 SPHIRSKETVSG
-22 VMRDVIIALLPATV
+22 VMRDVVIALVPATV
-36 MGIIFFGVSAAVII
+36 MGIIFFGLSAAIMI
-50 AVSIAAAICWE
+50 AVSIIAAMAWE

-69 KNNTIKDCSAVIT
+69 KPNTIKDFSAVIT

-93 SFSEHPFAIFILPI
+93 PLSEHPIAVFVMPI
-107 VGTGVAIIIA
+107 IGTGFAIIIA

-138 LVASYPTLMTGT
+138 LVASYPTLMTGSA
-150 IFKPTN
+150 FRATN
-156 FLDVSAVTSATSA
+156 FMIEAE
-169 AVDAATYATPLS
+169 TYATPLA
-181 SMKAGT
+181 SMKEGGA
-187 GYGADLIQGLIGNT
+187 YGADLISGLIGNT

-208 CAIALIIGGIYLIYK
+208 CAIALILGGIYLIYK

-235 GTVLVFTYILKLCG
+235 GTVLVFTYIFKLCG
-249 VEGAVNRNYTELF
+249 IEGAVNRDFTEIF

-283 PLGQLIMGFGCGFIT
+283 PTGQLIMGFGCGFIT

-323 LIDRWTAPKKFG
+323 LIDRWTSPKKFG

>member
-1 MENNLMVSS
+1 
-10 SPHIRSQETVSS
+10 
-22 VMRDVIIALLPATV
+22 MRDVIIALVPAGI
-36 MGIIFFGVSAAVII
+36 MGIVFFGVSAAIII
-50 AVSIAAAICWE
+50 AVSIIAAMVWE
-61 TIYNKIAK
+61 TLYNKIANK
-69 KNNTIKDCSAVIT
+69 SNTVKDYSAIIT

-87 LNMPAL
+87 FNMPAL
-93 SFSEHPFAIFILPI
+93 SLSEHPISIFVLPI
-107 VGTGVAIIIA
+107 IGTGVAIVVA

-138 LVASYPTLMTGT
+138 LVASYPTLMTGSA
-150 IFKPTN
+150 FKPTQ
-156 FLDVSAVTSATSA
+156 FLGI
-169 AVDAATYATPLS
+169 DAASYATPLA
-181 SMKAGT
+181 SMKEGGA
-187 GYGADLIQGLIGNT
+187 YGADLIQGLIGNT

-208 CAIALIIGGIYLIYK
+208 CAIALILGGIYLIAR

-235 GTVLVFTYILKLCG
+235 ATVLVFTYILKFCG
-249 VEGAVNRNYTELF
+249 VEGAANRDFTELF

-283 PLGQLIMGFGCGFIT
+283 PTGQLIMGFGCGFIT

-323 LIDRWTAPKKFG
+323 LIDRWTSPKKFG